1 MKQINHTS
9 LSEPIYESLKA
20 LIIKKELKPGEKL
33 VQEKIALQL
42 GVSRTPLMLALQR
55 LEHEHLVERIPRRGM
70 FVRDFSVK
78 EMIEVYYCRESIE
91 CMAVR
96 LATLRADKKDI
107 NNLNQLF
114 VPFTKHEENINTE
127 KYKLADEKFHFTII
141 ELSKN
146 TILQK
151 MSKLSQ
157 VLSMVNS
164 LGLLRSPQDT
174 LAEHISIIKAM
185 QEGDAEKAEL
195 LMKEHIR
202 LSMKLLQD
210 LNTKNTSE

>member
-20 LIIKKELKPGEKL
+20 LILKKELKPGEKL

-42 GVSRTPLMLALQR
+42 GVSRTPLMIALQR
-55 LEHEHLVERIPRRGM
+55 LEHELLVERIPRRGM

-96 LATLRADKKDI
+96 LATLRADKKEI

-114 VPFTKHEENINTE
+114 VPFTKAKENINTE
-127 KYKLADEKFHFTII
+127 KYKLTDEKFHYTII

-157 VLSMVNS
+157 VLSRVNS
-164 LGLLRSPQDT
+164 LGLLRSPEDT

-185 QEGDAEKAEL
+185 NEGDAEKAEL
-195 LMKEHIR
+195 LMKKHIR
-202 LSMKLLQD
+202 LSMKFLQD
-210 LNTKNTSE
+210 LNTKNMSE